1 MTKSELRKIYFEK
14 RGELSPAVRAEQSRR
29 IAELFFEHFD
39 LVWIRNLHLFITI
52 EKFREVDTSPI
63 LRRIWSDFSHI
74 RTSAPRVD
82 FATGE
87 MEGVV
92 FTAESELIENSWGIR
107 EPSGG
112 EPLKPEM
119 IDMVLVPLLCFDRRG
134 HRVGYGKGFY
144 DRFLKKCRPEC
155 VKIGLSFFPPID
167 EIADVHPG
175 DIMLDY
181 SVTPSGIDMDRRA

>member
-1 MTKSELRKIYFEK
+1 MTKSELRKIYLEK
-14 RGELSPAVRAEQSRR
+14 RGDLSPAVRAEQSRR

-39 LVWIRNLHLFITI
+39 LVRIRNLHLFITI

-63 LRRIWSDFSHI
+63 LSRIWSDFSHI

-87 MEGVV
+87 MESVV

-144 DRFLKKCRPEC
+144 DRFLKKCRPDC
-155 VKIGLSFFPPID
+155 VKIGLSYFPPID
-167 EIADVHPG
+167 EIADVNPG

-181 SVTPSGIDMDRRA
+181 SVTPSGIDIDRRA